1 MIKKYINNIKNI
13 LVYYDVQ
20 PLLSWW
26 CVSDVFN
33 NQVLW
38 TNYNYWLELGQPNTY
53 WLYMTY
59 LVLSLSIVLN
69 LNNLSYLIKSIGLYL
84 TLYLFSTIRYLVSIY
99 TEDNGFLLIDFKNIF
114 ITMWYA
120 SMWLWIYFKLKQE
133 KLHKSLI

>member
-20 PLLSWW
+20 PLLLWW

-33 NQVLW
+33 NQALW
-38 TNYNYWLELGQPNTY
+38 TNYNYWLDLGQPNTY

>member
-1 MIKKYINNIKNI
+1 MKYIQNIKNI

-20 PLLSWW
+20 PLLLWW
-26 CVSDVFN
+26 CVSDIFN

-38 TNYNYWLELGQPNTY
+38 TTYDYWLELGQPNTY

-59 LVLSLSIVLN
+59 LVLSLTIVIN
-69 LNNLSYLIKSIGLYL
+69 LNNLKFLIKSIGLYL
-84 TLYLFSTIRYLVSIY
+84 ILYLFSTIRYLVSIY
-99 TEDNGFLLIDFKNIF
+99 TEDEGFLLIDFKNIF
-114 ITMWYA
+114 ITMWYS

>member
-1 MIKKYINNIKNI
+1 MKYIQNIKNI

-20 PLLSWW
+20 PLLLWW

-38 TNYNYWLELGQPNTY
+38 TTYDYWLELGQPNTY

-59 LVLSLSIVLN
+59 FVLSLTIVIN
-69 LNNLSYLIKSIGLYL
+69 LNNLKFLIKSIGLYL
-84 TLYLFSTIRYLVSIY
+84 ILYLFSTIRYLVSIY
-99 TEDNGFLLIDFKNIF
+99 TEDEGFLLIDFKNIF
-114 ITMWYA
+114 ITMWYS

>member
-1 MIKKYINNIKNI
+1 MKYIQNIKNI

-20 PLLSWW
+20 PLLLWW

-38 TNYNYWLELGQPNTY
+38 TTYDYWLDLGQPNTY

-59 LVLSLSIVLN
+59 FVLSLTIVIN
-69 LNNLSYLIKSIGLYL
+69 LNNLKFLIKSIGLYL
-84 TLYLFSTIRYLVSIY
+84 MLYLFSTIRYLVSIY
-99 TEDNGFLLIDFKNIF
+99 TEDEGFLLIDFKNIF
-114 ITMWYA
+114 ITLWYS
-120 SMWLWIYFKLKQE
+120 SMWLWIYFKLKKE